1 MKENPR
7 LNTRQLFAVALT
19 AMLTASVS
27 PAAVI
32 NKADNTT
39 ALNAVGSWAG
49 GVVPGAADIALWDST
64 VATVNNTT
72 NTLGANLSFAG
83 IKIVNPVAK
92 IQINTGS
99 TLTLG
104 ANGIDMS
111 AATQDLILSNAITV
125 GPSYQRWNVATGRN
139 LKTGALPG
147 KPGTGAATE
156 GIVEFSSSG
165 TINLSTLNSLTVVD
179 SQGNPWATYGLS
191 DWAAT
196 DASGNVIAASYTA
209 VSASTATT
217 FIQNADITG
226 SYTQSGGNGV
236 FGSMRFASPTT
247 AFTVNCGNTTF
258 TPRGVLV
265 APGCAG
271 ASIINGFMRPNR
283 SLTTAATSFDF
294 IQNSTVGD
302 LTISVNLAN
311 GSSSAPVKVV
321 KAGSGKMIITVAG
334 GYTGGTVVHAGTLQ
348 VNTGATLGASAG
360 AGAVVVNA
368 GRLLYQSGAN
378 QGIPSVTINNTGTNS
393 LSVVAANGSS
403 YVGTNLLLSAGNTR
417 LEFSWNTGVALSAA
431 TAPMQVS
438 GLTNSGTAVIDI
450 FAGALAVGQYPL
462 IKYTTSGG
470 AGSYVMGSMPLRTAG
485 HIVTNLVN
493 STIDLVV
500 DSVNQPIFW
509 GVGSGAWDLATTA
522 NWKTNGVATTYQQVT
537 TVFGSFGD
545 AVQFEDT
552 QSGGSPIT
560 VTLNANL
567 APATVTVT
575 NTSKAYT
582 ISGSGSVG
590 GASSLTKSGS
600 GTLTVNTANSFS
612 GGLNLNGGILSFSA
626 LTNLGAGA
634 INFAGGTLQYN
645 GNSDDISVRT
655 VTFNAGGATIDTAGN
670 TVTFASPVGNSGAGG
685 LTKTGAGTLTLTGTN
700 KYTGNT
706 VVANGTLAL
715 AGNTFITNSP
725 AIIVNGGA
733 TLDASAVGLTFRGAS
748 PQILAGAGAVNGSV
762 VSSNGVITPGTN
774 GTVGTLTFGNDLTLA
789 GGSLVIDL
797 STNTAQR
804 DLVVVG
810 GNLAFY
816 GGSLNLNVTGT
827 LTNGV
832 YKLIQY
838 TGSLNSGA
846 GSSANLLL
854 TGYTQAGKVLALS
867 DAVAGEIDLIVSSQG
882 GANITW
888 QGNGVNPNNWDIETT
903 ANFTN
908 ASGAAVNFVQGDK
921 PTFDDTAVNPN
932 VSLMGNLQ
940 PGSVTVAANA
950 NNFIFSDGVGGGAG
964 KLSGSTTLT
973 KNGSGTLTIATA
985 NVNSGKTV
993 INGGTLQVGNGGTLG
1008 DLGLGDVTNNAALVY
1023 AQSDNHTQ
1031 VGAIVGTGSLTQSGG
1046 GTLTLA
1052 ANNSYAGPTVITSG
1066 SLQVGTGGA
1075 TGSLGSGA
1083 VTNDGTL
1090 IYNKTGTFAVGNIKT
1105 GPGNAGALTFAGAA
1119 TVTLNNGNTYINNT
1133 AVNGGVVKLSAAE
1146 VIPSATTVPGSTG
1159 WLVLDG
1165 GATAGTLDLNGF
1177 DQTANAL
1184 SGLGGAVVGVIT
1196 NSGTSLTTTNTL
1208 TVGTAAT
1215 IFNGAIVDNASG
1227 NKTRLVIRGN
1237 SSLRMNGSSTY
1248 KGETILQDT
1257 ATLIFGPGGFVG
1269 NGGNIIMSNGTTINM
1284 LNQGSTSVFPGNT
1297 LIMPDGGAGNI
1308 TSSSQANGF
1317 GGLVVGSAISTNIIG
1332 ANVSFGTGNVKQFQS
1347 MNGNVQIALGGSLRF
1362 SSTGLTVN
1370 GGDNTTFDVLGSINT
1385 RNGTANG
1392 AGISLGALT
1401 GTGSLN
1407 GAGNADG
1414 NGVYVIGAKGID
1426 TTFSGSISGVVPR
1439 NTSIVKTGAGTL
1451 TLDGTLSYD
1460 GSTTINGGVLKIAS
1474 LANQGTSLNASPSI
1488 NISANAVLDV
1498 SDRSDATLNLGSAI
1512 AQTLTGFGTIRG
1524 SLNQAS
1530 NSTVSVGLG
1539 ILNVTNVATLNGTL
1553 NMQLNR
1559 TNAITASKLVASS
1572 FVNASALTVTN
1583 VGPALQGGD
1592 TFTLFSGAISGFT
1605 VTNLPALTGT
1615 LYWTNNLAVN
1625 GTIAVVNPV
1634 ATNPTN
1640 ITSSVSGNVLSLS
1653 WPADHTGWKLQI
1665 QTNGLSTGLSTN
1677 WVTLPGS
1684 ELVNSTNL
1692 TINPANG
1699 AVFYRMV
1706 YP

>member
-1 MKENPR
+1 M
-7 LNTRQLFAVALT
+7 
-19 AMLTASVS
+19 
-27 PAAVI
+27 
-32 NKADNTT
+32 
-39 ALNAVGSWAG
+39 
-49 GVVPGAADIALWDST
+49 
-64 VATVNNTT
+64 
-72 NTLGANLSFAG
+72 
-83 IKIVNPVAK
+83 
-92 IQINTGS
+92 
-99 TLTLG
+99 
-104 ANGIDMS
+104 
-111 AATQDLILSNAITV
+111 
-125 GPSYQRWNVATGRN
+125 
-139 LKTGALPG
+139 
-147 KPGTGAATE
+147 
-156 GIVEFSSSG
+156 
-165 TINLSTLNSLTVVD
+165 
-179 SQGNPWATYGLS
+179 
-191 DWAAT
+191 
-196 DASGNVIAASYTA
+196 
-209 VSASTATT
+209 
-217 FIQNADITG
+217 
-226 SYTQSGGNGV
+226 
-236 FGSMRFASPTT
+236 
-247 AFTVNCGNTTF
+247 
-258 TPRGVLV
+258 
-265 APGCAG
+265 
-271 ASIINGFMRPNR
+271 
-283 SLTTAATSFDF
+283 
-294 IQNSTVGD
+294 
-302 LTISVNLAN
+302 
-311 GSSSAPVKVV
+311 
-321 KAGSGKMIITVAG
+321 
-334 GYTGGTVVHAGTLQ
+334 
-348 VNTGATLGASAG
+348 
-360 AGAVVVNA
+360 
-368 GRLLYQSGAN
+368 
-378 QGIPSVTINNTGTNS
+378 
-393 LSVVAANGSS
+393 
-403 YVGTNLLLSAGNTR
+403 
-417 LEFSWNTGVALSAA
+417 
-431 TAPMQVS
+431 
-438 GLTNSGTAVIDI
+438 
-450 FAGALAVGQYPL
+450 
-462 IKYTTSGG
+462 
-470 AGSYVMGSMPLRTAG
+470 
-485 HIVTNLVN
+485 
-493 STIDLVV
+493 
-500 DSVNQPIFW
+500 
-509 GVGSGAWDLATTA
+509 
-522 NWKTNGVATTYQQVT
+522 
-537 TVFGSFGD
+537 
-545 AVQFEDT
+545 
-552 QSGGSPIT
+552 
-560 VTLNANL
+560 
-567 APATVTVT
+567 
-575 NTSKAYT
+575 
-582 ISGSGSVG
+582 
-590 GASSLTKSGS
+590 
-600 GTLTVNTANSFS
+600 
-612 GGLNLNGGILSFSA
+612 
-626 LTNLGAGA
+626 
-634 INFAGGTLQYN
+634 
-645 GNSDDISVRT
+645 
-655 VTFNAGGATIDTAGN
+655 
-670 TVTFASPVGNSGAGG
+670 
-685 LTKTGAGTLTLTGTN
+685 
-700 KYTGNT
+700 
-706 VVANGTLAL
+706 
-715 AGNTFITNSP
+715 
-725 AIIVNGGA
+725 
-733 TLDASAVGLTFRGAS
+733 
-748 PQILAGAGAVNGSV
+748 
-762 VSSNGVITPGTN
+762 ITPGTN
-774 GTVGTLTFGNDLTLA
+774 GTVGTLTFGNDLTVS

-797 STNTAQR
+797 ATNTAQR
-804 DLVVVG
+804 DLVVVSG
-810 GNLAFY
+810 SLALY

-838 TGSLNSGA
+838 TGSLNSGV

-854 TGYTQAGKVLALS
+854 TGYSQAGKVLALS
-867 DAVAGEIDLIVSSQG
+867 DAIAGEIDLIVSTQG

-888 QGNGVNPNNWDIETT
+888 QGNDGVNPNNWDIETT

-940 PGSVTVAANA
+940 PGSITVTANA
-950 NNFIFSDGVGGGAG
+950 NNFVLSDGVGGGAG
-964 KLSGSTTLT
+964 KLSGSAGLT
-973 KNGSGTLTIATA
+973 KNGSSTLTIATA

-1023 AQSDNHTQ
+1023 VQSDNHTQ

-1046 GTLTLA
+1046 GTLALA

-1090 IYNKTGTFAVGNIKT
+1090 IYNKTGTFSVGNIKT

-1146 VIPSATTVPGSTG
+1146 VIPSGTTVPGSTG

-1308 TSSSQANGF
+1308 TSSSQGNGF

-1385 RNGTANG
+1385 RNGTATG

-1414 NGVYVIGAKGID
+1414 NGLYVIGFKGLS
-1426 TTFSGSISGVVPR
+1426 TTFSGNINGVVPR
-1439 NTSIVKTGAGTL
+1439 NTSIVKTGAGVL

-1460 GSTTINGGVLKIAS
+1460 GNTTVNNGVLAIAS
-1474 LANQGTSLNASPSI
+1474 VGNPSTSLDTSGTITLAS
-1488 NISANAVLDV
+1488 NAVLDV
-1498 SDRSDATLNLGSAI
+1498 SGRSDSTLNLG
-1512 AQTLTGFGTIRG
+1512 LTRPQILAGNGIIRG
-1524 SLNQAS
+1524 SLSEGADTTN
-1530 NSTVSVGLG
+1530 NLTLG
-1539 ILNVTNVATLNGTL
+1539 TLSVTNVATINGALNL
-1553 NMQLNR
+1553 QINR
-1559 TNAITASKLVASS
+1559 TNSPNCSQLAAAS
-1572 FVNASALTVTN
+1572 FVNGGAITLTVAN
-1583 VGPALQGGD
+1583 VGSTNFAAGD
-1592 TFTLFSGAISGFT
+1592 TFQLFNQGFPGT
-1605 VTNLPALTGT
+1605 FVATNLPALPSAQ
-1615 LYWTNNLAVN
+1615 LYWTNRISVNGSLAV
-1625 GTIAVVNPV
+1625 ASLVNT
-1634 ATNPTN
+1634 APTN
-1640 ITSSVSGNVLSLS
+1640 LVSSVSGNVLSLS